1 VLNRRSSEP
10 LYLQLKRTL
19 ASQLSRGT
27 FDAGRFPSEHALERR
42 YRVSRTTVRLAL
54 DALANEGYIARQ
66 RGRGTAV
73 VRSKLRSIGQYLVA
87 FYDEMQA
94 TGRHLDLSTLSLEVK
109 TAPDGV
115 REAFEAGVD
124 QRFYVARR
132 LGLCDGDP
140 LVVSTV
146 YMPCRPGLEI
156 TVGDL
161 RTQRSLLTLFEDRLG
176 INVIGASRVLEAVRA
191 TKEEAAL
198 LKVKPGDPL
207 LMKWTVA
214 YGADGD
220 PVLCSDARFRG
231 DRYQYYIPFLPRV
244 NDQPAGAGRP
254 PLWRGKRAR
263 LLSLSRPS

>member
-1 VLNRRSSEP
+1 MNRASTEP
-10 LYLQLKRTL
+10 LYVQLKRML
-19 ASQLSRGT
+19 ASQLSHGT
-27 FDAGRFPSEHALERR
+27 FDTGGFPSEHALERR

-54 DALANEGYIARQ
+54 DALVNEGYISRR

-94 TGRHLDLSTLSLEVK
+94 TGHHLDLRTLSLEVK
-109 TAPDGV
+109 TAPDAV
-115 REAFEAGVD
+115 REVFEVGAA

-132 LGLCDGDP
+132 LGLSDGEP

-146 YMPCRPGLEI
+146 YIRCRPGLEI
-156 TVGDL
+156 TAADL
-161 RTQRSLLTLFEDRLG
+161 QAQRSLLELFEERLG
-176 INVIGASRVLEAVRA
+176 IAIIGASRVLEAVRA
-191 TKEEAAL
+191 TKDDAAL
-198 LKVKPGDPL
+198 LKIRAGDPL

-220 PVLCSDARFRG
+220 PVLCGDARFRG

-244 NDQPAGAGRP
+244 TDRPAATGRA

-263 LLSLSRPS
+263 LLSLSRTS

>member
-1 VLNRRSSEP
+1 MLNRRSPEP

-19 ASQLSRGT
+19 VSQLSRGS
-27 FDAGRFPSEHALERR
+27 FDASRFPFEHELERR

-54 DALANEGYIARQ
+54 DALVNEGYIARQ

-73 VRSKLRSIGQYLVA
+73 VRSKLRSIGQYLVG

-94 TGRHLDLSTLSLEVK
+94 TGRHLDLTTLSLDVK

-115 REAFEAGVD
+115 REAFEVGTD

-132 LGLCDGDP
+132 LGLSDGEP

-146 YMPCRPGLEI
+146 YIPCRPGLEI

-161 RTQRSLLTLFEDRLG
+161 RAQKSLLALFEDRLG
-176 INVIGASRVLEAVRA
+176 VSIIGASRVLEAVRA

-198 LKVKPGDPL
+198 LKIRPGDPL
-207 LMKWTVA
+207 LMKWTVV

-220 PVLCSDARFRG
+220 PVLCGDARFRG
-231 DRYQYYIPFLPRV
+231 DRYQYYIPFLPRLS
-244 NDQPAGAGRP
+244 DQPGSTGRR
-254 PLWRGKRAR
+254 PLWRGKRAG
-263 LLSLSRPS
+263 LLALSRPS